1 LLAANHNEEIRL
13 LDSSRRRYVIIGNG
27 IAGTGCAETLRKND
41 PDCQIT
47 LFAEEPYPLYNRVS
61 LPPFLKLQAT
71 ETKVLMR
78 NRERHEQNRID
89 LRLETRVEHICPEE
103 RTVTTHS
110 GEEVPYDALLIATG
124 GRPNPIAVPG
134 GHLHG
139 VYNFQTLDDSKAI
152 NERILE
158 ARAAVTIGGSYIAYE
173 LTEAFRSRGLDTTW
187 IMRGPRFLRRVLDA
201 EGGRIVDAIA
211 ADHGVRVIH
220 GEEIAEIHGK
230 DGVITSVTTMG
241 GHTLDA
247 DILGVGLGLTLNT
260 AFVKDSGLE
269 LHGGIVTDEKLR
281 TNLPGIYAAGDVA
294 IFYDTFIDAHSQMG
308 TWDNSSSQ
316 GRLVARNMAG
326 ADETY
331 VEVPTYTT
339 TMFHSKLRVVGIT
352 SEVSPEVDA
361 ISKSNWDERSYA
373 RLFFLHDRLVGA
385 VAIGELRNRKDLL
398 TLIKTKERLAE
409 PAARQALLQA
419 C

>member
-1 LLAANHNEEIRL
+1 LQ
-13 LDSSRRRYVIIGNG
+13 DRRRYVIIGNG

-41 PDCQIT
+41 PDCSIT
-47 LFAEEPYPLYNRVS
+47 LFSEEPYPLYNRVS
-61 LPPFLKLQAT
+61 LPPFLKLQAQ
-71 ETKVLMR
+71 ESKVLMR

-89 LRLETRVEHICPEE
+89 LRLETRVTAVCPQE
-103 RTVTTHS
+103 RTVTTQA

-124 GRPNPIAVPG
+124 GSPNRIPVPG
-134 GHLHG
+134 GDLCG
-139 VYNFQTLDDSKAI
+139 IYNFQTLDDSKAI
-152 NERILE
+152 NARILE
-158 ARAAVTIGGSYIAYE
+158 SKTAVTTGGSYIAYE
-173 LTEAFRSRGLDTTW
+173 LTEAFRARGLETTW
-187 IMRGPRFLRRVLDA
+187 IMRGPRFLRRTLDA

-220 GEEIAEIHGK
+220 GEEIAEVYGK
-230 DGVITSVTTMG
+230 DGVITAVETSG
-241 GHTLDA
+241 GQVIEA
-247 DILGVGLGLTLNT
+247 DMLGVGLGLTLNT
-260 AFVKDSGLE
+260 GFLKDTGLE
-269 LHGGIVTDEKLR
+269 LRGGIVTDEKLR
-281 TNLPGIYAAGDVA
+281 TNLPDIYAAGDVA

-331 VEVPTYTT
+331 VEVPTYTS

-352 SEVSPEVDA
+352 SEVSPEVESITKADHDA
-361 ISKSNWDERSYA
+361 RTYA

-385 VAIGELRNRKDLL
+385 VAIGELRNRKELL
-398 TLIKTKERLAE
+398 TLIKTKAPLVTPSE
-409 PAARQALLQA
+409 RQAVLDA